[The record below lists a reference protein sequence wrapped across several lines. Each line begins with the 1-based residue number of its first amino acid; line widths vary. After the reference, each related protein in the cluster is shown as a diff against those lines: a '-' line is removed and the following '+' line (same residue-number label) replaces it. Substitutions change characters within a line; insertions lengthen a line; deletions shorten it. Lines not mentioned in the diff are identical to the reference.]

1 MQNSLFKK
9 PSYTHYLSC
18 MQYVT
23 AERRLSAV
31 FQLCESR
38 SHRIKLYDVG
48 RQLYAV
54 PYASQGLCILF
65 LYCMSRQI
73 LSHHHI
79 TLTQPD
85 KEEDR
90 REKSRTTIIKYKTS
104 NNRP

>member
-65 LYCMSRQI
+65 LYVTTDLITS
-73 LSHHHI
+73 SHY
-79 TLTQPD
+79 T
-85 KEEDR
+85 
-90 REKSRTTIIKYKTS
+90 
-104 NNRP
+104 